1 MRYFLFILL
10 AGLLSACS
18 SDDESNAAATAAKL
32 EVSKNEVKLSN
43 VDGSFTINVTAT
55 SAWTAEVTSTDGWL
69 SISKNSG
76 EGNGDLR
83 LFFTK
88 NTDGPKRTGT
98 GKVSMSGAGS
108 ALEQEISVEQL
119 GADPDILFDCSS
131 DPLSFREGTF
141 TCKVVAN
148 VEWELEI
155 AEEYNWI
162 KLQETTPQ
170 NSQFCD
176 RRSNICCRC
185 QYEQNQNSCPGIQIR
200 RRLYFATRSE
210 SNPRRCKRC
219 GDYRAG

>member
-98 GKVSMSGAGS
+98 VKVSMSGAGS
-108 ALEQEISVEQL
+108 TLEQEISVEQL

-162 KLQETTPQ
+162 KLQL
-170 NSQFCD
+170 SL
-176 RRSNICCRC
+176 IH
-185 QYEQNQNSCPGIQIR
+185 I
-200 RRLYFATRSE
+200 
-210 SNPRRCKRC
+210 
-219 GDYRAG
+219 

>member
-88 NTDGPKRTGT
+88 NTEGPKRTGT
-98 GKVSMSGAGS
+98 VKVSMSGAGS
-108 ALEQEISVEQL
+108 TLEQEISVEQ
-119 GADPDILFDCSS
+119 
-131 DPLSFREGTF
+131 
-141 TCKVVAN
+141 
-148 VEWELEI
+148 
-155 AEEYNWI
+155 
-162 KLQETTPQ
+162 
-170 NSQFCD
+170 
-176 RRSNICCRC
+176 
-185 QYEQNQNSCPGIQIR
+185 
-200 RRLYFATRSE
+200 
-210 SNPRRCKRC
+210 
-219 GDYRAG
+219 